1 MSVAATVSRRLS
13 AYALALLT
21 LVSLN
26 FALPLLMPGDPVSA
40 FLGQDALIE
49 LSATQRAQLLAE
61 LGLDQPLWRQ
71 FLAHLVQL
79 GRIDLGQSFRHGLP
93 VAELLAQHLPWTLLL
108 TSCALAG
115 ALVTGMLLGMEAAFA
130 QGRWID
136 RALTAAMLAMESVPP
151 FAIALGLVLLFAYGL
166 PWFPAAGATA
176 PFSSASGL
184 AAGLE
189 RAHHLVLP
197 VAALA
202 LPAAANVFLVARAA
216 AVAML
221 PRLFMDTAR
230 AKGVGRLALRYRHL
244 APNVLA
250 VVLARLGGLG
260 VRLVANGIFIET
272 VFAYPGINLL
282 LTDAIAKHDYPLVR
296 GALLAIGLLLFV
308 LNLAADLLV
317 ARLGRHAER
326 LP

>member
-1 MSVAATVSRRLS
+1 MTIAATVSRRLP
-13 AYALALLT
+13 AYALALLA

-26 FALPLLMPGDPVSA
+26 FALPLLMPGDPTAA
-40 FLGQDALIE
+40 FLGQDALVE
-49 LSATQRAQLLAE
+49 LSAAQHGHLLAE
-61 LGLDQPLWRQ
+61 LGLDQPVWRQ
-71 FLAHLVQL
+71 YTAY
-79 GRIDLGQSFRHGLP
+79 LGQLVHINLGHSFRHGLP
-93 VAELLAQHLPWTLLL
+93 VAELLAQYLPWTLLL
-108 TSCALAG
+108 IGWALGGALALG
-115 ALVTGMLLGMEAAFA
+115 TLLGMEAAFS

-136 RALTAAMLAMESVPP
+136 RALTAAMLTMESVPP
-151 FAIALGLVLLFAYGL
+151 FAVAMGLVLLFAYGL
-166 PWFPAAGATA
+166 PWFPATGAMA
-176 PFSSASGL
+176 PFSSATGF
-184 AAGLE
+184 AAWLE
-189 RAHHLVLP
+189 RAHHLALP

-221 PRLFMDTAR
+221 PGPFMDMAR

-260 VRLVANGIFIET
+260 VRLVSNAIFVET

-296 GALLAIGLLLFV
+296 GTLLAIGLSLFA

-317 ARLGRHAER
+317 ARLSRRSER